1 VLGKLV
7 VRRYLLTLAT
17 CQSSMSIDRADFEG
31 LVEADL
37 AELLAGQVPEG
48 LHLDYKRDLYGATD
62 ADKREALKDIS
73 AFANAA
79 GGHLIIG
86 VDERNGVPVSIPGV
100 AGINPDEIVLRLE
113 QLARTG
119 LEPRIP
125 GLRIRAVALA
135 SGTVCFVVRVPRSW
149 NPPHRVSA
157 QNSNRY
163 WIRNSGGAHEASLDE
178 LRTLFTQGSTASD
191 RAIEF
196 SDRRLAEIASGR
208 GTRPLQAGGRLI
220 VHVVPLAA
228 VIARINLNLEA
239 VYAAHQ
245 SFRPMGSLGMTPRFN
260 LHGFINERGGDQ
272 NHGYTQI
279 FRNGIVEATKASI
292 VRDVQGR
299 RVVPGIGVEQQ
310 LFEVLPAYIN
320 GLRDLGVSA
329 PLVVLITLQGVA
341 GAAYAVR
348 NDPWPEPEPAIDQD
362 TLRLPD
368 CYIQDFGTVDDYR
381 RALRPAIDALW
392 NSAGYSAAQT
402 FDGTG
407 RWVGQR
413 QLG

>member
-1 VLGKLV
+1 
-7 VRRYLLTLAT
+7 
-17 CQSSMSIDRADFEG
+17 MSIDRADFEG

-37 AELLAGQVPEG
+37 AELLGGQVPEG
-48 LHLDYKRDLYGATD
+48 LHIDYKRDLYGAAD
-62 ADKREALKDIS
+62 ADRRETLKDIS

-86 VDERNGVPVSIPGV
+86 IDEQNGIPIGIPGV
-100 AGINPDEIVLRLE
+100 AGTNPDDVVLRLE
-113 QLARTG
+113 QLARSG

-125 GLRIRAVALA
+125 GLRIRAIPLA
-135 SGTVCFVVRVPRSW
+135 NGATCFVVRIPRSW

-196 SDRRLAEIASGR
+196 SDRRLTEISSGR
-208 GTRPLQAGGRLI
+208 GSRPLQAGGRLI
-220 VHVVPLAA
+220 VHVVPIAA
-228 VIARINLNLEA
+228 VIARLSLDLEA

-245 SFRPMGSLGMTPRFN
+245 SFRPMGTMGMSPRFN
-260 LHGFINERGGDQ
+260 LHGFINERGGDL

-299 RVVPGIGVEQQ
+299 SVIPGIGVEQH
-310 LFEVLPAYIN
+310 LFEVLPGYLD
-320 GLRDLGVSA
+320 GLRDLGLSP

-341 GAAYAVR
+341 GAAYAVN
-348 NDPWPEPEPAIDQD
+348 NDRRLEPEPPIDQD
-362 TLRLPD
+362 PLRLPD
-368 CYIQDFGTVDDYR
+368 CYIQDYGSSDDYH

-402 FDGTG
+402 FDDNG

-413 QLG
+413 QRG

>member
-1 VLGKLV
+1 
-7 VRRYLLTLAT
+7 
-17 CQSSMSIDRADFEG
+17 MSIDRADFEG

-48 LHLDYKRDLYGATD
+48 LHIDYKRDLYGAAD
-62 ADKREALKDIS
+62 ADKRETLKDIS

-86 VDERNGVPVSIPGV
+86 IEEQNGIPVSIPGI
-100 AGINPDEIVLRLE
+100 AGTNPDDVVLRLE
-113 QLARTG
+113 QMARNG

-125 GLRIRAVALA
+125 GLRMRAIPLA
-135 SGTVCFVVRVPRSW
+135 SGAVCFVVRIPRSW

-157 QNSNRY
+157 QGANRY

-178 LRTLFTQGSTASD
+178 LRTLFTQGSTAID

-196 SDRRLAEIASGR
+196 SDRRLTEISSGR
-208 GTRPLQAGGRLI
+208 GGRPLQAGGRLI

-228 VIARINLNLEA
+228 VITRINLNLEA
-239 VYAAHQ
+239 VYAAYQ
-245 SFRPMGSLGMTPRFN
+245 SFRPIGSMGMSPRFN
-260 LHGFINERGGDQ
+260 LHGFVNERGGDQ

-299 RVVPGIGVEQQ
+299 RVIPGIGIEQH
-310 LFEVLPAYIN
+310 LFEVLPGYLD
-320 GLRDLGVSA
+320 GLRDLGISP
-329 PLVVLITLQGVA
+329 PLAVLITLQGVA
-341 GAAYAVR
+341 GAAYAVK
-348 NDPWPEPEPAIDQD
+348 NGPWPEPEPPIDQD

-368 CYIQDFGTVDDYR
+368 CYIQDFGSSDDYH

-402 FDGTG
+402 FDGNG

-413 QLG
+413 QRG